1 MARAGRAILRN
12 QREPSSC
19 WPPGTNGPGSRILTA
34 GRKRSRAMREERFD
48 VAVAG
53 CGVAGL
59 SAAVAAAECGARV
72 VVLERA
78 PREERGGEGGYTQA
92 YLRMKSEAEV
102 TEAFETHLAE
112 NGSGAVDPDLIAELA
127 RAPADRAPFA
137 RALGV

>member
-78 PREERGGEGGYTQA
+78 PREERGGQSRYTEA

-102 TEAFETHLAE
+102 TEDFETHLAE
-112 NGSGAVDPDLIAELA
+112 NGALPYADPDLATEL
-127 RAPADRAPFA
+127 
-137 RALGV
+137 